1 MIHETILGQ
10 IRCPK
15 CGITY
20 PTCYTKGCPYC
31 ESDKY
36 FDFTDLIIDMTKK
49 PTTIYIAPERPDNP
63 ADCDYS
69 IFLGGTIE
77 GGIGIDWQ
85 KDLSRQLKTVLP
97 SDKRI
102 NVYNPRRPHWDQNAT
117 VGERINQIKWE
128 HYYLDRSD
136 IIVMN
141 ILGDSKS
148 PISLME
154 LGMYANQDSLIVFC
168 PKSFYR
174 YENVLCVCQKYDI
187 PLYDTNDIN
196 VITEK
201 VLERLNLIST

>member
-1 MIHETILGQ
+1 MIQRDIILGQ
-10 IRCPK
+10 IECPK
-15 CGITY
+15 CGMTY
-20 PTCYTKGCPYC
+20 STSCTDGCPYC
-31 ESDKY
+31 NADEY
-36 FDFTDLIIDMTKK
+36 FNLDNFINDSKVSF
-49 PTTIYIAPERPDNP
+49 YVAPGRPDNP
-63 ADCDYS
+63 ADTDYS

-77 GGIGIDWQ
+77 GGTGIDWQ
-85 KDLSRQLKTVLP
+85 KDLSRQLKTALP

-117 VGERINQIKWE
+117 VVERINQIKWE

-154 LGMYANQDSLIVFC
+154 LGMYANQDSLLVFC

-174 YENVLCVCQKYDI
+174 YENVLYVCQKYDI
-187 PLYDTNDIN
+187 PLYDTNGIN

-201 VLERLNLIST
+201 VLERLKLLML